1 MAQLAGIIQ
10 AKMAQLAKIIQAKMA
25 QLAGI
30 IQVTMP
36 QLAGNKADME
46 DEAERWI
53 PAETETGIHAITGIG
68 NREWF
73 TKSHRMEYGYRHWMH
88 RLFEVG
94 FTKKNCKKLWN

>member
-10 AKMAQLAKIIQAKMA
+10 AKMPP
-25 QLAGI
+25 LAGI

-73 TKSHRMEYGYRHWMH
+73 TKSHRMEYGYRHWI
-88 RLFEVG
+88 RILFEEG
-94 FTKKNCKKLWN
+94 FPKKL